1 MRGEEPDAD
10 VLAELTAPRK
20 LTKAAPVDP
29 VLGLVGPP
37 PARPRLAPT
46 EEEWARHQDAL
57 RPTEPTPV
65 TYRKEGGL
73 PVDEPGRPTSAGSVG
88 AELPERKEKVGGWYG
103 YPSNLA
109 RIRAAWFHT
118 QTSEDGW
125 PSLSE
130 MTEQLLL
137 REAER
142 LEREHNGG
150 ERFPDVPAGQVRHSR
165 RPSS

>member
-1 MRGEEPDAD
+1 MREEPDAD

-29 VLGLVGPP
+29 VLGLVTPP
-37 PARPRLAPT
+37 RPAA
-46 EEEWARHQDAL
+46 
-57 RPTEPTPV
+57 V

-73 PVDEPGRPTSAGSVG
+73 PVDEPHRPTSAASVG
-88 AELPERKEKVGGWYG
+88 GEPLPERKEKVGGWYG

-118 QTSEDGW
+118 QTQPNGW

-137 REAER
+137 REAEA
-142 LEREHNGG
+142 LEAAYNGG

-165 RPSS
+165 RPGS